1 MRLPLL
7 PLLLLLAGLAAPG
20 VQGVRAGEAVTV
32 CYNYGC
38 LSEDEVLYSEAQMLA
53 VGDLLGDAQSAV
65 HERALLGVA
74 IGWMLG
80 WAGRQTPIAADRGGN
95 MADDGVYGRM
105 DCIDHATTTTRLLRL
120 LERRGALHFHRVL
133 APVRRA
139 RLLIFEHH
147 AAQVAELPPAGGADG
162 TNGAEGAEGAD
173 GGSASG
179 AEEARYAV
187 DSWFFDNGQPAV
199 ILPLDRWL
207 AGDGPDIGVAYD

>member
-7 PLLLLLAGLAAPG
+7 PLLLLLAGLAALG
-20 VQGVRAGEAVTV
+20 AQGAQAGEALTV

-38 LSEDEVLYSEAQMLA
+38 LSEDEVLYSEAQLQA

-147 AAQVAELPPAGGADG
+147 AAQVAELPPAGG
-162 TNGAEGAEGAD
+162 TNGADGAEG
-173 GGSASG
+173 GSHSG

-199 ILPLDRWL
+199 VLPLDRWL
-207 AGDGPDIGVAYD
+207 AGDGPDIGIEYGIEYD

>member
-1 MRLPLL
+1 MRALPFL
-7 PLLLLLAGLAAPG
+7 LLLLLAGLAAPG
-20 VQGVRAGEAVTV
+20 AQAGEAVTV

-38 LSEDEVLYSEAQMLA
+38 LSEGEVLYSEAQLQA

-95 MADDGVYGRM
+95 FADDGVYGRM

-147 AAQVAELPPAGGADG
+147 AAQVAELPPAGG
-162 TNGAEGAEGAD
+162 TNGADSAD
-173 GGSASG
+173 GGSASV

>member
-1 MRLPLL
+1 MRRPPLL
-7 PLLLLLAGLAAPG
+7 PFLILLAGLGALG
-20 VQGVRAGEAVTV
+20 GQEVLAGEAVTV

-38 LSEDEVLYSEAQMLA
+38 LSQDEVLYSEAQLQA
-53 VGDLLGDAQSAV
+53 VGALLGDAENAV

-162 TNGAEGAEGAD
+162 TNGAEGAD
-173 GGSASG
+173 GGTASG

>member
-1 MRLPLL
+1 MRRPPLL
-7 PLLLLLAGLAAPG
+7 PFLILLAGLGALG
-20 VQGVRAGEAVTV
+20 GQEVLAGEAVTV

-38 LSEDEVLYSEAQMLA
+38 LSQDEVLYSEAQLQA
-53 VGDLLGDAQSAV
+53 VGALLGDAENAV

-95 MADDGVYGRM
+95 MADDGVHGRM
-105 DCIDHATTTTRLLRL
+105 DCIDHSTTTTRLLHL

-139 RLLIFEHH
+139 RLLIFEHY
-147 AAQVAELPPAGGADG
+147 AAQIAERPAAGGGNADV
-162 TNGAEGAEGAD
+162 
-173 GGSASG
+173 

-199 ILPLDRWL
+199 VLPLDRWL
-207 AGDGPDIGVAYD
+207 AGDGPDIGIEYGIEYD